1 MRERYGFTE
10 GVCPVA
16 EDACSRTLALPFF
29 PQLEAADQE
38 HVVEALR
45 EAVAA

>member
-1 MRERYGFTE
+1 MRESYGFAE

-16 EDACSRTLALPFF
+16 EDACDRSMALPFF
-29 PQLEAADQE
+29 PQLERADQE
-38 HVVEALR
+38 LVVNALR